1 MKFTLI
7 KDIRGDALMR
17 PLLGGLLAFVLL
29 FLIFDVVQK
38 HETIGLFPA
47 AAAATLYGDEETYT
61 DAITFSGLLEI
72 IHGDTFFAMMSL
84 LTLSAV
90 YARLVDST
98 RRRLLF
104 INTAMLGA
112 FFALPSLMG
121 AYYFGAPFLYGWIAL
136 FFLWHLSAFLM
147 AAESLWRL
155 YRP

>member
-17 PLLGGLLAFVLL
+17 PLLGGLLSFVLL
-29 FLIFDVVQK
+29 FLTFDVVQK

-47 AAAATLYGDEETYT
+47 GAAATLYGDDEAFTE
-61 DAITFSGLLEI
+61 AITFFGLLEI
-72 IHGDTFFAMMSL
+72 VHGDTFFAMMVL

-112 FFALPSLMG
+112 FFSLLSLPC
-121 AYYFGAPFLYGWIAL
+121 AYYFGMPFLYGWIAF

>member
-7 KDIRGDALMR
+7 KDLRGDALMR

-29 FLIFDVVQK
+29 FLIFDVIQK
-38 HETIGLFPA
+38 HEMIGLSPA
-47 AAAATLYGDEETYT
+47 AAAATLYGDEETFT
-61 DAITFSGLLEI
+61 EAITFTGLLEV

-98 RRRLLF
+98 RKRLFF

-112 FFALPSLMG
+112 FFSLLSLLG
-121 AYYFGAPFLYGWIAL
+121 AFYFGTPFLYGWITL
-136 FFLWHLSAFLM
+136 FFLWHLSAFGM
-147 AAESLWRL
+147 TAESLWRL

>member
-17 PLLGGLLAFVLL
+17 PLLGGVLAFVLL
-29 FLIFDVVQK
+29 FLTFDVIQK
-38 HETIGLFPA
+38 HETVGLSPA
-47 AAAATLYGDEETYT
+47 AAAATLYGDEETFT
-61 DAITFSGLLEI
+61 EAITFSGLLEI
-72 IHGDTFFAMMSL
+72 VHGDTFFAMMSL

-90 YARLVDST
+90 YARLADST

-104 INTAMLGA
+104 INTAMVSA
-112 FFALPSLMG
+112 FFALPSLLG
-121 AYYFGAPFLYGWIAL
+121 AYYFGTPILYGWIAL
-136 FFLWHLSAFLM
+136 FLLWHLIAFLM